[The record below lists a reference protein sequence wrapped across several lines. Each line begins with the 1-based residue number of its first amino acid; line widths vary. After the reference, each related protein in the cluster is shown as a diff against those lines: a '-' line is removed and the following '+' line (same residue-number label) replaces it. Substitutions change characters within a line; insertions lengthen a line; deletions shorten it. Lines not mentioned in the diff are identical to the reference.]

1 MEELK
6 AKVGAGLKNDFLAS
20 RIEKAEHEIEYVK
33 TKWLFDNHIKMDETQ
48 YDELHRL
55 ESILD
60 IDISGKDLIMR
71 LDLDVPL
78 SPYVPPQALS

>member
-1 MEELK
+1 MLTS
-6 AKVGAGLKNDFLAS
+6 KV
-20 RIEKAEHEIEYVK
+20 EKAENDIEYEK
-33 TKWLFDNHIKMDETQ
+33 TKWLFDNHIKMNEDQ

-60 IDISGKDLIMR
+60 IDISGKDLVMR

-78 SPYVPPQALS
+78 SPYVPPQPPSQHQTMDEHNKS